1 MSLILFRKK
10 ERGMLI
16 TDSKMERKILRAF
29 LLAYLYQTV
38 CEQLVEKGQEENNY
52 FMESYIMDSTVVRFL
67 IQSILETNEY
77 TLEGIARYT
86 RIPFDIIFEAAC
98 GIKNQV
104 SIGTSVK
111 IMNLF
116 LQVKPDMMQHL
127 VKKLLTFKEKN
138 PALFSFFLL
147 EE

>member
-1 MSLILFRKK
+1 
-10 ERGMLI
+10 MLI